1 MTDSP
6 NLLSLKA
13 FTDNLAAAWSS
24 NNPATLPPAY
34 APLVVRVRDNLPRL
48 SWSHSSNAAFTEQLE
63 FNQQCGF
70 VRAVVAAQQL
80 TLIAPPFYKLDLRWR
95 LEPADTHPNDIALT
109 YDASYMVRQTG
120 LSWQILVE
128 KTHNFFESYSTYSR
142 LTAAAD

>member
-13 FTDNLAAAWSS
+13 FTDNLAAAWST
-24 NNPATLPPAY
+24 NNQTKLLPAY
-34 APLVVRVRDNLPRL
+34 APLVVRVRDNLPSL
-48 SWSHSSNAAFTEQLE
+48 SWSHTSNAAFTEQFE

-70 VRAVVAAQQL
+70 VRAVVAARQL

-95 LEPADTHPNDIALT
+95 LEPGDTHLSDIALT
-109 YDASYMVRQTG
+109 YDACYVVRQTS

-128 KTHNFFESYSTYSR
+128 KTHNFFESYSTYMR
-142 LTAAAD
+142 LTATAD